1 MDSLRTDFRLA
12 LRILLKKPGYSA
24 VAVIALAIGI
34 GANTAVF
41 SMVDALVLRPLAFED
56 LDRLVMIWGTH
67 PQNGDRNSVLAAD
80 FLDWKKNNTTFE
92 NVAAYRWWDVN
103 LTGSGNPER
112 VQGFRVTISF
122 FDTLGVKPLLGRAFD
137 STEAVPGHN
146 VAILNHGFWN
156 RRFAGDP
163 SIVGRSLLFNGESF
177 TVIGVMPKD
186 VDWPVA
192 AELWAPLAFT
202 NEDESRSSL
211 NSVIAMG
218 RIKSDLTISQAQAE
232 IDQFSRRIAEQFPE
246 TNTGRG
252 IKLEKL
258 P

>member
-67 PQNGDRNSVLAAD
+67 PQNGDRNNVLAAD

-103 LTGSGNPER
+103 LTGSGDPER

-163 SIVGRSLLFNGESF
+163 NIVGQSLVLNGERF

-192 AELWAPLAFT
+192 AELW
-202 NEDESRSSL
+202 
-211 NSVIAMG
+211 
-218 RIKSDLTISQAQAE
+218 
-232 IDQFSRRIAEQFPE
+232 RR
-246 TNTGRG
+246 
-252 IKLEKL
+252 
-258 P
+258 